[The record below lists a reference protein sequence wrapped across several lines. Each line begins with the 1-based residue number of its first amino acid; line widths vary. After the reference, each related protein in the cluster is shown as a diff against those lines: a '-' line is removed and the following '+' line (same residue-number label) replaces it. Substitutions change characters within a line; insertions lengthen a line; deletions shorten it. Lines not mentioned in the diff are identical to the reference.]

1 MSQPLDDSCERPF
14 LAGDM
19 LRFDSNNKVNLF
31 GSQCDGCEGKFFP
44 TIEICPECNGE
55 DISEIKL
62 SKTGILYTWS
72 VVYVAPKNWSLPYV
86 AGYVDLPE
94 GIRIFSHIVDVE
106 PSELEIDM
114 SVTLTKA
121 ILGHDDNGP
130 IESYAFTRTGASGCR
145 YA

>member
-1 MSQPLDDSCERPF
+1 MSQILDKSGERPF
-14 LAGDM
+14 LAGNM
-19 LRFDSNNKVNLF
+19 LRVDFNNEVNLF
-31 GSQCDGCEGKFFP
+31 GSQCDVCEAKFFP
-44 TIEICPECNGE
+44 TIEICPECHCEN
-55 DISEIKL
+55 ISEIKL

-94 GIRIFSHIVDVE
+94 GVRIFSHIVDVK

-121 ILGHDDNGP
+121 ILGHDESGP
-130 IESYAFTRTGASGCR
+130 IESYAFTRVAG
-145 YA
+145 